1 MCFSIKRFVFSVFYP
16 PSRHLLCFF
25 PSFTSHS
32 APAEPWTIKPVDPQ
46 SLLKARRRVLQRV
59 SRWCDSYATNVT
71 RSSGHYIWP
80 KRTRVY
86 GHAQNYPLSAP
97 SGPFDGVAT
106 FTQAFIFF
114 ETRRDARANRHNRL
128 WHFPTEGSGVGG
140 GGARVP
146 SFPPPARGCL
156 QGGPLRFISLHFSVW
171 RHRRTRPDKETVRIW
186 FVIVCCIFFK

>member
-140 GGARVP
+140 GGGRVP
-146 SFPPPARGCL
+146 SPP
-156 QGGPLRFISLHFSVW
+156 
-171 RHRRTRPDKETVRIW
+171 TRPWLFTGRTPPLHLTS
-186 FVIVCCIFFK
+186 FFRVTSPRASRQRNRQNMICHRLLHLL